1 MIQRLKI
8 VIYIVFFQEMCG
20 VDYMYSEDDA

>member
-8 VIYIVFFQEMCG
+8 VICIVFFQEMCG
-20 VDYMYSEDDA
+20 IDYMYSEDDA

>member
-8 VIYIVFFQEMCG
+8 VIYIVVFQEMCG